1 MDIMSQI
8 YAIIIFGVLVV
19 ALPMFLNKWS
29 DSRSGV
35 R

>member
-8 YAIIIFGVLVV
+8 MAIVLFGILVV
-19 ALPMFLNKWS
+19 ALPLLLNKWS

>member
-1 MDIMSQI
+1 MDLMSQVL
-8 YAIIIFGVLVV
+8 AIVIFGALVV
-19 ALPMFLNKWS
+19 ILPMFLNKWA

>member
-1 MDIMSQI
+1 MDMMSQI
-8 YAIIIFGVLVV
+8 YAIVILGVVVV